1 MYLFKVIYKKPLIME
16 LKIMFI
22 DSAKIYIKSGDGGNG
37 AVSFHREKYIAKGGP
52 DGGDG
57 GRGGNVIFVADEGL
71 RTLQDFRYKRK
82 YKAESGQN
90 GGAGNCSG
98 RGAEDLIIKVPVGTI
113 IKEET
118 TGRII
123 ADLVT
128 PGKQVVVAKGGKG
141 GAGNQHFATPTR
153 QVPNFAKSGDA
164 GEEYYAVLELKLLAD
179 VGLIGFPNVGK
190 STILSM
196 VSAAQPKIANYH
208 FTTIEPNLGVVSVDQ
223 GKSFVLADIPGL
235 IEGAHEGTGLGHK
248 FLKHVERTRMLIHV
262 VDISG
267 SEGRDPVKDFE
278 VINNELKKYNP
289 KLFERMQVI
298 AANKMDVTGADENLK
313 IFTEEMEAKGY
324 NVFPVSAATGG
335 GLKELIYF
343 VSKKLDEIPD
353 TILYNDTD
361 EEVLYTA
368 DEEEPF
374 QVHKEDEI
382 FIVEGNWVRK
392 LVSSTNFNNYESL
405 QYFQRT
411 IKKNGIVEALEN
423 SGVKEGDTVKMYDLE
438 FEYFR

>member
-1 MYLFKVIYKKPLIME
+1 
-16 LKIMFI
+16 MFI
-22 DSAKIYIKSGDGGNG
+22 DSAKIYIKAGDGGNG

-57 GRGGNVIFVADEGL
+57 GKGGDVIFIADEGL

-98 RGAEDLIIKVPVGTI
+98 RGAEDLVIKVPVGTL
-113 IKEET
+113 IKEEE

-128 PGKQVVVAKGGKG
+128 PGKKVVVAKGGKG
-141 GAGNQHFATPTR
+141 GAGNQHFATSTR
-153 QVPNFAKSGDA
+153 QVPNFAKSGDP
-164 GEEYYAVLELKLLAD
+164 GEEIFAMLELKLLAD

-196 VSAAQPKIANYH
+196 VSAAEPKIANYH
-208 FTTIEPNLGVVSVDQ
+208 FTTIEPNLGVVRIDE

-235 IEGAHEGTGLGHK
+235 IEGAHEGTGLGHQ

-267 SEGRDPVKDFE
+267 SEGRDPLKDFE
-278 VINNELKKYNP
+278 IINSELKQYNP
-289 KLFERMQVI
+289 KLFEKPQII
-298 AANKMDVTGADENLK
+298 AANKMDVTGAEENLK
-313 IFTEEMEAKGY
+313 AFNDKLESEGYKIF
-324 NVFPVSAATGG
+324 PISAATSE
-335 GLKELIYF
+335 GLKELLYY
-343 VSKKLDEIPD
+343 VSQKLDEIPD
-353 TILYNDTD
+353 TILSDDTE
-361 EEVLYTA
+361 EEVVYTA
-368 DEEEPF
+368 GEEEPF
-374 QVHKEDEI
+374 QIHKEDEA
-382 FIVEGNWVRK
+382 FVVEGNWVRK
-392 LVSSTNFNNYESL
+392 LVNSTNFNNYESL

-411 IKKNGIVEALEN
+411 IKRKGIVEALEN
-423 SGVKEGDTVKMYDLE
+423 MGVNEGDTVKMYDLE
-438 FEYFR
+438 FEYYR